1 MSGLQLREMVRMV
14 LVNIMANKS
23 RSFLTALG
31 IIVGAATIILVVAVG
46 KAGEAA
52 VAEQFKRLNATTIY
66 VMSSWGQGYRKPL
79 DEKDL
84 ENIKNRCASVE
95 MATLMSSGQT
105 ETVYGGVSFD
115 GSVFG
120 VFPEAEPLNNL
131 EIEAGR
137 FISDHDNKNRNR
149 VVVLGA
155 ETALELFGDNP
166 NAALQKTVEISGQK
180 FTVVGVLKAMGE
192 SMGRMNMDECSII
205 PYEMAENYV
214 LGRNTYPQIVAQAV
228 DFETIASAMDEIT
241 DALRRTHTIY
251 KVRGEDDFMVRDAG
265 SMLVAAQDSA
275 KTLSVLLTVVAAIVL
290 VVGGIGIMNVMF
302 VSVKE
307 RTREIGILKAIGA
320 RKQDILLQFL
330 LEAVVISFA
339 GGILGAILGTLMVPL
354 MQYFELTAVPTAWGV
369 FLAMGFSIFTG
380 TFFGYYPALQAAK
393 LNPLTALSYE

>member
-1 MSGLQLREMVRMV
+1 MQLGEMVKMV
-14 LVNIMANKS
+14 LVNILANKS

-66 VMSSWGQGYRKPL
+66 VMSSWGQGYRKSL
-79 DEKDL
+79 DETDL
-84 ENIKNRCASVE
+84 ENITNRCASVE
-95 MATLMSSGQT
+95 MATLINSGQA
-105 ETVYGGVSFD
+105 ETVFGGLSFD
-115 GSVFG
+115 GSVYG

-137 FISDHDNKNRNR
+137 FVTDNDNENRNR

-155 ETALELFGDNP
+155 ETAQELFGEDP
-166 NAALQKTVEISGQK
+166 QAALQKTVEISGQK
-180 FTVVGVLKAMGE
+180 FKVVGVLKTMGD
-192 SMGRMNMDECSII
+192 SMGRMNMDECSIV
-205 PYEMAENYV
+205 PYVMAEGYI

-228 DFETIASAMDEIT
+228 DFETVSTAIDEIT
-241 DALRRTHTIY
+241 NALRRTHTIY

-330 LEAVVISFA
+330 LEAVVISFT
-339 GGILGAILGTLMVPL
+339 GGALGAGLGTLMVPL
-354 MQYFELTAVPTAWGV
+354 MQYFELTAVPSASGV
-369 FLAMGFSIFTG
+369 ILALGFSIFTG